1 MGKLFC
7 PRARPKSALCHG
19 WPCGDVSV
27 THPTTVK
34 ADTFD
39 LQADPASGFSQ
50 VAHLVQSAAHSAECS
65 FAVFYSI
72 ADGQCRPVSMFG
84 VGHHEAPSDNTLLQC
99 AARLNPGD
107 LHIWNDVAHH
117 PNVKERDADL
127 FGEHSPRVRFVA
139 VASVSP
145 SRMEG
150 RGLLVVA
157 DSKPHAGLSAAKF
170 HVLRTHAAQISAMLD
185 LQAFRGATNGPESTA
200 PDYASERLRLLE
212 SVVVNANDAV
222 LITEAEPVQLPGPRI
237 VYCNAAFTRTTGYS
251 EEEVLG
257 KTPRLLQTEKTD
269 QQALDRLRRALERWK
284 PVEVELLNRR
294 KDGTEFWVELSIVP
308 VANEK
313 GWFTHWVSVQR
324 DVSDRKVI
332 EETATRARIAEAEN
346 LVLEAEIRERKRV
359 EAELLYTAFHDDLT
373 KLRNRAFFMDSLS
386 VALGRMESDPR
397 YKFAVLFM
405 DLDRFKLV
413 NDSLGHRA
421 GDLLLMEVAGR
432 LRTCIRPQDT
442 LARVGGDEF
451 ALLVETVDE
460 TTSIVAISERLIAA
474 MRPPV
479 WLGDQ
484 EIFTSCSVGA
494 VQASDRYQRPEEL
507 LRDADIAMYQAKRH
521 DTGRYALF
529 TDSMHSSA
537 VEALELQT
545 ALKNAVVRNE
555 FVLHYQP
562 ICDAL
567 SQEITGFEA
576 LVRWQHP
583 QRGLVQPVAF
593 IGVAEETGLIRDIG
607 HWVLREACMQM
618 QDWHVRF
625 PELPLRL
632 SVNTSAEELKDVRF
646 TDGLRDVLT
655 STGLD
660 PRTLQLEIT
669 ESIFIQRPDVIDA
682 ILSGIRSLGVR
693 IALDDF
699 GTGYSSLSYLDRYQ
713 IDTLK
718 IDRSFVAR
726 MLTPGRTM
734 AIVNTIVRLGHELDL
749 DIVAEGVEDAAQLR
763 ALLAPGC
770 GSVQG
775 YFLGRPMP
783 VEQVEKLLASHV
795 GARSR
800 IAAE

>member
-1 MGKLFC
+1 M
-7 PRARPKSALCHG
+7 PI
-19 WPCGDVSV
+19 
-27 THPTTVK
+27 
-34 ADTFD
+34 
-39 LQADPASGFSQ
+39 SQ
-50 VAHLVQSAAHSAECS
+50 
-65 FAVFYSI
+65 
-72 ADGQCRPVSMFG
+72 
-84 VGHHEAPSDNTLLQC
+84 
-99 AARLNPGD
+99 
-107 LHIWNDVAHH
+107 
-117 PNVKERDADL
+117 
-127 FGEHSPRVRFVA
+127 
-139 VASVSP
+139 
-145 SRMEG
+145 
-150 RGLLVVA
+150 
-157 DSKPHAGLSAAKF
+157 
-170 HVLRTHAAQISAMLD
+170 
-185 LQAFRGATNGPESTA
+185 
-200 PDYASERLRLLE
+200 
-212 SVVVNANDAV
+212 
-222 LITEAEPVQLPGPRI
+222 
-237 VYCNAAFTRTTGYS
+237 
-251 EEEVLG
+251 
-257 KTPRLLQTEKTD
+257 
-269 QQALDRLRRALERWK
+269 
-284 PVEVELLNRR
+284 
-294 KDGTEFWVELSIVP
+294 
-308 VANEK
+308 
-313 GWFTHWVSVQR
+313 
-324 DVSDRKVI
+324 
-332 EETATRARIAEAEN
+332 
-346 LVLEAEIRERKRV
+346 
-359 EAELLYTAFHDDLT
+359 
-373 KLRNRAFFMDSLS
+373 
-386 VALGRMESDPR
+386 
-397 YKFAVLFM
+397 
-405 DLDRFKLV
+405 
-413 NDSLGHRA
+413 
-421 GDLLLMEVAGR
+421 
-432 LRTCIRPQDT
+432 CIRPSGT
-442 LARVGGDEF
+442 TRV
-451 ALLVETVDE
+451 ATHSLTN
-460 TTSIVAISERLIAA
+460 
-474 MRPPV
+474 
-479 WLGDQ
+479 
-484 EIFTSCSVGA
+484 
-494 VQASDRYQRPEEL
+494 
-507 LRDADIAMYQAKRH
+507 
-521 DTGRYALF
+521 
-529 TDSMHSSA
+529 SMHSSA

-646 TDGLRDVLT
+646 TDGLRGVLT
-655 STGLD
+655 STKLD